1 MVVAQSNP
9 SGSIESKPSSQ
20 FIYSLVGLSFLS
32 TVPVG
37 LVAPIGQAAEIPPVA
52 QPKTKPTSQT
62 TNNQQ
67 AVTILHVSPTKGNDA
82 KGNGSQQAPLR
93 TITHALA
100 IAQPNTVI
108 LLAPGTYTTQTG
120 EAFPLK
126 LKAGVTLQGNPQ
138 LRGQGVV
145 IQGGGEFVSP
155 TFASQNI
162 AIVGADGAGLAGVTV
177 TNPNPRGYGLWI
189 ESTNP
194 LVTDNTFTGNKQD
207 GIAVVG
213 NSVSIVRNNHFSAN
227 QSNGISV
234 LSAATPQIQGNVF
247 EQNNFGVN
255 IAQNAAPTLID
266 NKILRNQD
274 GIVVQAEASP
284 KLRRNVFEGNRRDGL
299 VAIANSLPDLG
310 TSTESGDNIFR
321 SNGRLDINA
330 NANHQTVPAYGNQV
344 LMTRVAG
351 RVDLVGALAQIKQVA
366 AIKPIDEVKQVAQ
379 TKQLAVTPA
388 DPAPVLTKG
397 LTPVSVAKA
406 AQPVG
411 RDFVNSTRRTR
422 EPSLPP
428 VPRANSQK
436 PAAVGSDLS
445 ASSFPVPAS
454 LNQPRTVA
462 RRPTQVASTTQ
473 VSLPTIRTT
482 RSQQAETTI
491 QIPVPPP
498 ETNQIATRSARSTP
512 SVRPATP
519 VAATATQL
527 NETTAMPG
535 VAVSPIR
542 VTRRP
547 ASTIQPT
554 TRRLASSG
562 RSLPKPRTPI
572 NAAPVTK
579 PTTPIAAST
588 SSRTTSPTPT
598 TRTTNAIDIS
608 VPPPESSVLMR
619 AGAVDRPTTPPA
631 IVAKRDAVTPS
642 TVNVGSPVSNPE
654 LLPVPS
660 PNIPMGNAGNS
671 PEIFIARTPQADGEP
686 PLPPGQINTVSLRYR
701 VVVEAMDEQERS
713 QLRSIVPD
721 AFQTVSS
728 GRSVMQVGA
737 FGDRTNADQLQQ
749 MLTAQGLRA
758 SVEQL

>member
-1 MVVAQSNP
+1 MVAAQSN
-9 SGSIESKPSSQ
+9 STGSIESKPSPQ
-20 FIYSLVGLSFLS
+20 FIYSLVGLSVLS

-37 LVAPIGQAAEIPPVA
+37 LVAPIGQAAEVPTVA
-52 QPKTKPTSQT
+52 QPRTKPTSQP
-62 TNNQQ
+62 TNHQQ

-82 KGNGSQQAPLR
+82 KGNGSQQAPLK

-108 LLAPGTYTTQTG
+108 LLAPGTYTTKTG

-138 LRGQGVV
+138 LRGQGIV

-162 AIVGADGAGLAGVTV
+162 AILGADGAGLAGVTV
-177 TNPNPRGYGLWI
+177 TNPNSRGYGLWI

-194 LVTDNTFTGNKQD
+194 LVTDNTFTGNKHD
-207 GIAVVG
+207 GVAVVG
-213 NSVSIVRNNHFSAN
+213 SSVSIVRNNHFSAN

-247 EQNNFGVN
+247 EQNNFGIN
-255 IAQNAAPTLID
+255 IAQHAAPTLID
-266 NKILRNQD
+266 NRILRNQD
-274 GIVVQAEASP
+274 GIVVQAEARP
-284 KLRRNVFEGNRRDGL
+284 TLRRNLFEGNRRDGL
-299 VAIANSLPDLG
+299 VAIAHSLPDLG

-321 SNGRLDINA
+321 RNGRLDINA
-330 NANHQTVPAYGNQV
+330 NANHQIVPAYGNQV

-351 RVDLVGALAQIKQVA
+351 RVDLVGALAQIKQVDA
-366 AIKPIDEVKQVAQ
+366 VKQNEEVQVAQ
-379 TKQLAVTPA
+379 TKQLAATPA
-388 DPAPVLTKG
+388 NPAPVLTKG

-406 AQPVG
+406 VQPVG
-411 RDFVNSTRRTR
+411 RDFVNSTRRTS

-428 VPRANSQK
+428 LPRANSQK

-454 LNQPRTVA
+454 LNQPRSVA

-473 VSLPTIRTT
+473 VTLPTIRST
-482 RSQQAETTI
+482 RSQPTEAAI

-498 ETNQIATRSARSTP
+498 ETNQIAHRSARSTP
-512 SVRPATP
+512 PTRPATP
-519 VAATATQL
+519 VTATATQL
-527 NETTAMPG
+527 NETTAMPA

-554 TRRLASSG
+554 TRRFASSG

-572 NAAPVTK
+572 NAAPVAK

-588 SSRTTSPTPT
+588 ASRPVSPTPT
-598 TRTTNAIDIS
+598 TRTTSAIDIA
-608 VPPPESSVLMR
+608 VPPPESNALVRSE
-619 AGAVDRPTTPPA
+619 AVDRPTPPA
-631 IVAKRDAVTPS
+631 IVAKRDAVTPPPA
-642 TVNVGSPVSNPE
+642 NLGSPVSNPE

-671 PEIFIARTPQADGEP
+671 SEIFIASAPQADGEP
-686 PLPPGQINTVSLRYR
+686 PSPPARINSVSLRYR
-701 VVVEAMDEQERS
+701 VVVETMDEQERS

-749 MLTAQGLRA
+749 MLSVQGLRA